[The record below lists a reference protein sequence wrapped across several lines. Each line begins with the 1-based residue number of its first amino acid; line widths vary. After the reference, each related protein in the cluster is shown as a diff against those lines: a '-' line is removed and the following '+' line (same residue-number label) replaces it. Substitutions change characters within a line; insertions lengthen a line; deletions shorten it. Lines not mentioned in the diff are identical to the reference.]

1 MEEGPISIRDPGS
14 REEGRKRLL
23 NIQKEFAAVTSL
35 TPLTH
40 CLSWSM
46 FLGRPLSVFTR
57 PMTSLN
63 PHRHLVVAH
72 EGVAGVNA
80 GLGVCALGAF
90 AEVLLLV
97 LAEERVREVRA
108 VDVGVNKGRGARHVR
123 LGDDGLLQVA
133 VVERR
138 HLEVRLI
145 HVRPD

>member
-1 MEEGPISIRDPGS
+1 MRRSGIAG
-14 REEGRKRLL
+14 
-23 NIQKEFAAVTSL
+23 AASSEYGAAGQSSTSMVFWRRIAQV

-46 FLGRPLSVFTR
+46 CLGRPLSVFTR

-97 LAEERVREVRA
+97 LAEER
-108 VDVGVNKGRGARHVR
+108 
-123 LGDDGLLQVA
+123 
-133 VVERR
+133 
-138 HLEVRLI
+138 
-145 HVRPD
+145 